1 MQIISLMDGEPST
14 GLSQPPE
21 RNERPRDPSNS
32 RDQLPS
38 SRGKPVSQKWKPV
51 WLWLQSLGRTKIVDS
66 AEVAAWLNNNPAYAA
81 EMKQYHSHGT
91 LVHYVQ
97 KCHSRLVHGRNYKG
111 EGKKL
116 SDTRCATM

>member
-1 MQIISLMDGEPST
+1 MDGEPST
-14 GLSQPPE
+14 GVSQTPDNKK
-21 RNERPRDPSNS
+21 RS
-32 RDQLPS
+32 RDSSISRDLLPIN
-38 SRGKPVSQKWKPV
+38 RGKPVSEKWKPV

-66 AEVAAWLNNNPAYAA
+66 QEVTAWLNSNPAYAA

-111 EGKKL
+111 EGKKV
-116 SDTRCATM
+116 